1 MVLILALTG
10 QSINLMSL
18 TGLVVLIGIVDN
30 DAIVKVD
37 FINQRR
43 RAGVPLREAILE
55 AGRDRVRP
63 IVMNTLT
70 VVLGLVPLALG
81 LGQGGNLRAP
91 LALVIAG
98 GLTTATMLSLFVVPV
113 LYTLTEHGFLP
124 LRPAITPTEP

>member
-1 MVLILALTG
+1 
-10 QSINLMSL
+10 
-18 TGLVVLIGIVDN
+18 VDN

-91 LALVIAG
+91 LALAIAG
-98 GLTTATMLSLFVVPV
+98 GLTTATVLSLFVVPV
-113 LYTLTEHGFLP
+113 LYSLTGHGFSP
-124 LRPAITPTEP
+124 LRPSEAPPDL